1 METQK
6 VRTVESPYM
15 NWAKRRSSAK
25 FNLATSGM
33 PNVLLRDLP
42 FEKEDL
48 ELTYGEYGYEPLIDA
63 IAEKCGVASENVVL
77 SFGTSMANHLA
88 MAALIAPGDEVLI
101 ERPVYELIVSAAE
114 YLGAN
119 VVFFD
124 RRYEN
129 GFSIDAQELSSKIT
143 DKTKLVVLTNLH
155 NPSSV
160 FADEATLGQIAHAA
174 DKVGA
179 KVMVDEVYL
188 DTMFEQAPRSAFHM
202 AENIVVTN
210 SLTKTYGLSG
220 LRCGW
225 ILADNASTQ
234 RMLRLNDLFAATN
247 VHVAERL
254 SLIALQNLDIF
265 RDRAITLLGTNRPIL
280 DAFFDSRDDIEAVR
294 TEHGT
299 TAFPRLLRGDNETL
313 YKLLREKYETSV
325 VPGRFFYADDHF
337 RIGITCDTE
346 MLREGL
352 ERLGKALDELGSP

>member
-1 METQK
+1 M
-6 VRTVESPYM
+6 RTLESPYM

-42 FEKEDL
+42 FEKEEL
-48 ELTYGEYGYEPLIDA
+48 ELTYGEYGYEPLLA
-63 IAEKCGVASENVVL
+63 AVAEKCGVASENVVL

-101 ERPVYELIVSAAE
+101 ERPAYEMIVSAAE
-114 YLGAN
+114 YLGAD
-119 VVFFD
+119 VVHFD

-129 GFSIDAQELSSKIT
+129 GYRIDVQEMSGQIT
-143 DKTKLVVLTNLH
+143 DKTKLIVLTNLH

-160 FADEATLGQIAHAA
+160 YEDEATLKQIADAA
-174 DKVGA
+174 AKVGA
-179 KVMVDEVYL
+179 KVLIDEVYL
-188 DTMFEQAPRSAFHM
+188 DTMFEQAPRSSFHL

-210 SLTKTYGLSG
+210 SLTKAYGLSG

-225 ILADNASTQ
+225 ILADAATAQ

-254 SLIALQNLDIF
+254 SLIALHNLDIF
-265 RDRAITLLGTNRPIL
+265 RDRAKVLLGTNRPIL
-280 DAFFDSRDDIEAVR
+280 DAFFDSRDDIDAVR

-299 TAFPRLLRGDNETL
+299 TAFPRLLRGDNVTL
-313 YKLLREKYETSV
+313 YKSLREKYETSV
-325 VPGRFFYADDHF
+325 VPGSFFYAADHF

-346 MLREGL
+346 MLRNGL
-352 ERLGKALDELGSP
+352 ERLGDALDELKVR

>member
-1 METQK
+1 MESK
-6 VRTVESPYM
+6 EIRTVESPYM

-33 PNVLLRDLP
+33 PNVPLRDLP

-63 IAEKCGVASENVVL
+63 IATKCSVASENVVL

-88 MAALIAPGDEVLI
+88 MAALIAPGDEVLV
-101 ERPVYELIVSAAE
+101 ERPAYELIVSAAE

-119 VVFFD
+119 VGFFD
-124 RRYEN
+124 RKHEN
-129 GFSIDAQELSSKIT
+129 GYRIDVQELSDKIT
-143 DKTKLVVLTNLH
+143 NKTKLIVLTNLH

-160 FADEATLGQIAHAA
+160 FADEATLKQIADLA

-179 KVMVDEVYL
+179 KVLIDEVYL
-188 DTMFEQAPRSAFHM
+188 DTMFEKAPRSSFHL

-210 SLTKTYGLSG
+210 SLTKAYGLSG

-225 ILADNASTQ
+225 ILADAVSAT

-254 SLIALQNLDIF
+254 SLIALQHLDMF
-265 RDRAITLLGTNRPIL
+265 LDRAKTLLGTNRPIL
-280 DAFFDSRDDIEAVR
+280 DAFFDSRDDIDAVR
-294 TEHGT
+294 TEYGT
-299 TAFPRLLRGDNETL
+299 TSFPRLLRGDNEVL
-313 YKLLREKYETSV
+313 YKLLREKYETNV

-346 MLREGL
+346 MLRSGL
-352 ERLGKALDELGSP
+352 ERLGKALDELNR

>member
-1 METQK
+1 
-6 VRTVESPYM
+6 M

-88 MAALIAPGDEVLI
+88 MAALIVPGDEVLI
-101 ERPVYELIVSAAE
+101 ERPAYELIVSVAE

-119 VVFFD
+119 VVHFD
-124 RRYEN
+124 RRHEN
-129 GFSIDAQELSSKIT
+129 RYRIDVDELSRQIT
-143 DKTKLVVLTNLH
+143 DKTKLIVLTNLH

-160 FADEATLGQIAHAA
+160 YTDDHTLKQIADFAA
-174 DKVGA
+174 RVGA
-179 KVMVDEVYL
+179 KVLVDEVYL
-188 DTMFEQAPRSAFHM
+188 DTMFDQAPRSSFHL
-202 AENIVVTN
+202 AANIVVTN
-210 SLTKTYGLSG
+210 SLTKAYGLSG

-225 ILADNASTQ
+225 ILADKTSAQ

-265 RDRAITLLGTNRPIL
+265 LDRAKSLLGTNRPIL
-280 DAFFDSRDDIEAVR
+280 DAFFDSRDDIDAVR
-294 TEHGT
+294 IEHGT
-299 TAFPRLLRGDNETL
+299 TAFPRLLPGDNEML

-325 VPGRFFYADDHF
+325 VPGSFFYADDHF
-337 RIGITCDTE
+337 RIGITIDTE
-346 MLREGL
+346 MLRSGL
-352 ERLGKALDELGSP
+352 ERLGKALDEVKNK

>member
-1 METQK
+1 MESK
-6 VRTVESPYM
+6 KIRTVESPYM

-63 IAEKCGVASENVVL
+63 IAEKSGIASENVVL

-101 ERPVYELIVSAAE
+101 ERPAYELIVSAAE

-119 VVFFD
+119 VAFFD
-124 RRYEN
+124 RKHEN
-129 GFSIDAQELSSKIT
+129 GYRIDAQELSDKIT
-143 DKTKLVVLTNLH
+143 NKTKLIVLTNLH
-155 NPSSV
+155 NPSSAC
-160 FADEATLGQIAHAA
+160 ADEATLKQIADVAE
-174 DKVGA
+174 KVGA
-179 KVMVDEVYL
+179 KVLIDEVYL
-188 DTMFEQAPRSAFHM
+188 DTMFENAPASSFHL

-210 SLTKTYGLSG
+210 SLTKAYGLSG

-225 ILADNASTQ
+225 ILADSASAN

-265 RDRAITLLGTNRPIL
+265 RNRAKELLGTNRAIL
-280 DAFFDSRDDIEAVR
+280 DAFFDSRDDLDVFR
-294 TEHGT
+294 TEYGT
-299 TAFPRLLRGDNETL
+299 TAFPRLLSGSNETL
-313 YKLLREKYETSV
+313 YNLLREKYETSV
-325 VPGRFFYADDHF
+325 VPGSFFYAAAHF

-346 MLREGL
+346 MLCSGL
-352 ERLGKALDELGSP
+352 ARLGDALDEIK